1 MKSIKE
7 LLDTREKYDKL
18 FEEYS
23 NSKELNDYEKKEKRV
38 ISGHWVDFINY
49 LLDFNICEYMEKY
62 GYTDDDIAEII
73 SFDNPEIVKELVIT
87 EEQAKKELEYR
98 IEYCK
103 KHPYG
108 VTYNNL
114 FGGIFLQKLE
124 ADILKWY
131 LDVA

>member
-18 FEEYS
+18 YEKYR
-23 NSKELNDYEKKEKRV
+23 NAKELNDFDRKEKCV
-38 ISGHWVDFINY
+38 IAGHWVDFISY

-62 GYTDDDIAEII
+62 GYTDDDIGEKFQ
-73 SFDNPEIVKELVIT
+73 SDDPEVVKDLVIR
-87 EEQAKKELEYR
+87 EKQAKEELEYR

-114 FGGIFLQKLE
+114 FGGIFLKKIE
-124 ADILKWY
+124 RDILKWY